1 MATTA
6 NRNRSAFSIDGI
18 LRNFNSSLEQPIQ
31 KHLKQVYTCLTM
43 STLAAAAGAYVHLFT
58 NILSGNFLTSFAAIG
73 FMLTLFATPDE
84 SGKNAK
90 TRIGLLLGFSFF
102 TGLGLGP
109 LLDTVIRI
117 NPAIISTAFLS
128 TALIFTCFSLCA
140 LMSPRGQY
148 LFLGGPLLSLFS
160 LLSIL
165 FLANIFIGSTMIFQ
179 AYLYVGFAVMCG
191 FVLYDTQLIIEKR
204 RLGDKDYVWHSV
216 DLFID
221 FVNIFRYL
229 LIILAQKEDNQN
241 RNKRRN

>member
-1 MATTA
+1 MAATA
-6 NRNRSAFSIDGI
+6 NRTSFSFERAI
-18 LRNFNSSLEQPIQ
+18 RNFNSTLEKPVQD
-31 KHLKQVYTCLTM
+31 HLKQVYTCLTM
-43 STLAAAAGAYVHLFT
+43 STLAAAFGAYVHLFT
-58 NILSGNFLTSFAAIG
+58 SILSGNFLTSFAAIG
-73 FMLTLFATPDE
+73 FLLTLYATPDE

-90 TRIGLLLGFSFF
+90 TRIALLLGFSFC

-117 NPAIISTAFLS
+117 NPSVIPTAFLATS
-128 TALIFTCFSLCA
+128 LIFTCFSLCA

-160 LLSIL
+160 FLSIL

-179 AYLYVGFAVMCG
+179 AYLYIGFAVMCG
-191 FVLYDTQLIIEKR
+191 FVLFDTQLIIEKR
-204 RLGDKDYVWHSV
+204 RRSDKDYVWHSV

-229 LIILAQKEDNQN
+229 LIILAQKEDNQSK
-241 RNKRRN
+241 KRKN